1 MDGCVARRFASGV
14 WRRELDFTARIG
26 RVVGSGGNIGGG
38 SEETKKV
45 RAVRGD
51 VSGEL
56 RGVRRVRRD
65 QERDVGRDRAVIRAL
80 PNRIAVWSV
89 EEKECKRR
97 TGRDGDIC
105 DRGNRGKF
113 KSERVRRRE

>member
-56 RGVRRVRRD
+56 RGVRRVR
-65 QERDVGRDRAVIRAL
+65 
-80 PNRIAVWSV
+80 
-89 EEKECKRR
+89 
-97 TGRDGDIC
+97 T
-105 DRGNRGKF
+105 
-113 KSERVRRRE
+113 